1 MLFTKISLKNKQILF
16 TTLTVLISAFFIL
29 SGYLEIIKHHATYP
43 KTLSMGYPP
52 YFITTLGI
60 AKITGAIVFLMPTFR
75 RLKEWVFAAFTIDV
89 IFAFVSGYMIQSYAD
104 CVKATLTFIILMF
117 TYRLFITIEKNKPR

>member
-1 MLFTKISLKNKQILF
+1 MLLPKISLKNKQILF
-16 TTLTVLISAFFIL
+16 RTLTVLISVFFIL
-29 SGYLEIIKHHATYP
+29 SGFLEITKHPATYP

-60 AKITGAIVFLMPTFR
+60 AKITGAILFVIPALR
-75 RLKEWVFAAFTIDV
+75 RLREWIFAAFTIDV
-89 IFAFVSGYMIQSYAD
+89 IFAFVSGYMIQSYVD
-104 CVKATLTFIILMF
+104 CVKAALTFIILMF